1 MARHAAQPR
10 RVAIVHDPGH
20 GMPAPHPR
28 GRDTRPQTRRR
39 PEHRLP
45 QLQGTQHFTLGKD
58 IERLA
63 GGAPYDLPEQDG
75 VQVTVGHSGA
85 GRDLGAG
92 GVDEA
97 EGRRAV
103 RGVAIE
109 REGGPQPR
117 RMRQEVPHGDA
128 VPPRAAELADVGR
141 HRRVEANLAAV
152 HQHHQRRRRGQHR
165 ERQDADQRR
174 SHVHRGQ
181 REQRHPDDRDTR
193 SRSEGSADALDRGAR
208 RQGDLT
214 SLVWHFRT
222 AAPRARRVSAG
233 DRRKRSGDRR
243 SRSAA
248 AARSSA

>member
-152 HQHHQRRRRGQHR
+152 HQHHQRRRRGQHLGQGG
-165 ERQDADQRR
+165 EVVQRALR
-174 SHVHRGQ
+174 VHRRTPRRPSEVAIPF
-181 REQRHPDDRDTR
+181 REQRRVAPAHHERRPRIRTLPDTPLDQRIERPPVEPRRGWTHPGATPR
-193 SRSEGSADALDRGAR
+193 GDRGPHL
-208 RQGDLT
+208 QQEGQ
-214 SLVWHFRT
+214 
-222 AAPRARRVSAG
+222 P
-233 DRRKRSGDRR
+233 
-243 SRSAA
+243 
-248 AARSSA
+248 